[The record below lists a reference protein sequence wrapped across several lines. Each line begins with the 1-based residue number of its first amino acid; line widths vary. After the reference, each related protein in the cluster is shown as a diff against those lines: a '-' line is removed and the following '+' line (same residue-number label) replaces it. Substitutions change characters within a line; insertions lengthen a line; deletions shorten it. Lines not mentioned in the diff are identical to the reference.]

1 MVNAIVDLEKYPYL
15 KSLEFAMEMGVVNQ
29 VSPDILIGSDQYW
42 SLLTGEVIK
51 SNNGPIALSSHLGW
65 ILSGRGSER
74 YPYARYYFS
83 NSYFKSGEF

>member
-83 NSYFKSGEF
+83 NSCFKSGEF